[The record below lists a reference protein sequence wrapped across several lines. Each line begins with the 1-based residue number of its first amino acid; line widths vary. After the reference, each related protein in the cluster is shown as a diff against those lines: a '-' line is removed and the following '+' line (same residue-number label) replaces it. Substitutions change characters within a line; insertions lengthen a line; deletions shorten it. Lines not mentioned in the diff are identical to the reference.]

1 MSGSRRITVNG
12 QEFNSPAGW
21 VDGVEWEIT
30 DVNGLGDPANTF
42 ASEQLVGQDGAW
54 ATTGFRAPRA
64 VGLQG
69 IIRATD
75 EVRAELAVD
84 RLRALIGLAEFPV
97 TLHYLS
103 GDRTVWVRRDGE
115 VQIESREMPT
125 EFRWSAVMKAVDP
138 AIYAGDA
145 TGSGDLVLTTGLP
158 MQSGALVFAP
168 APELR
173 RNHARDPRG
182 ASPAAQGVGR
192 WTQSSGVGT
201 YTNETGISGP
211 AGLGITTC
219 KRVTLVSSASDSY
232 GWHIIAATNS
242 ATPSPAEM
250 LPVTPGE
257 PITLSLYVRWTTV
270 GVAAITGTL
279 QVRYS
284 ADGATW
290 QAAAITAATPSIAK
304 GSWVRVAAT
313 VTVPADAQYMAVRF
327 FSTGPSDRASGDFL
341 DGTAL
346 LIERSASLAAY
357 MDGTY
362 SPDASL
368 PAWTGAVNDSASI
381 LTGDSGIV
389 FPITFTG
396 TSATGDLVVD
406 LSAGGRLQLR
416 IDGLVNQ
423 PQVVVENQLGQFR
436 LAWYAAIAAGMWL
449 DVDPV
454 RRSAL
459 LQGQAS
465 RPPNVR
471 RWPKLAA
478 GLNTIRFRAADY
490 SASALLTATIRPTL

>member
-12 QEFNSPAGW
+12 QEFNSADGW

-30 DVNGLGDPANTF
+30 DVNGLGDPANVF

-69 IIRATD
+69 VIRATD
-75 EVRAELAVD
+75 EVRAELAAD

-97 TLHYLS
+97 TFHYLS

-115 VQIESREMPT
+115 VQIESREMPA

-145 TGSGDLVLTTGLP
+145 AGSADLVLTTGLP
-158 MQSGALVFAP
+158 MQSGGLVFAP
-168 APELR
+168 P
-173 RNHARDPRG
+173 P
-182 ASPAAQGVGR
+182 
-192 WTQSSGVGT
+192 
-201 YTNETGISGP
+201 
-211 AGLGITTC
+211 
-219 KRVTLVSSASDSY
+219 
-232 GWHIIAATNS
+232 
-242 ATPSPAEM
+242 
-250 LPVTPGE
+250 
-257 PITLSLYVRWTTV
+257 
-270 GVAAITGTL
+270 
-279 QVRYS
+279 
-284 ADGATW
+284 
-290 QAAAITAATPSIAK
+290 
-304 GSWVRVAAT
+304 
-313 VTVPADAQYMAVRF
+313 
-327 FSTGPSDRASGDFL
+327 
-341 DGTAL
+341 
-346 LIERSASLAAY
+346 
-357 MDGTY
+357 
-362 SPDASL
+362 
-368 PAWTGAVNDSASI
+368 
-381 LTGDSGIV
+381 DSGIV

-406 LSAGGRLQLR
+406 LAAGGRLQLR

-423 PQVVVENQLGQFR
+423 PQVVVENELGQFR
-436 LAWYAAIAAGMWL
+436 LAWFAAVAAGMWL

-490 SASALLTATIRPTL
+490 SASALLTAMIRPTL